1 MRSERAVTSYLSPP
15 TSHHLPYC
23 ASRRESVSSRVLI
36 NLLPDFFAV
45 LEAADREAAYR
56 QYREAHRLILDAYW
70 RNYVLDPEAPYAD
83 EIVTASLR
91 AERSDLYAL
100 AASTDIIGLAEEA
113 IARTEELIG
122 IDGPTDTYLMVG
134 LGGANAGE
142 LVVGGRGIA
151 FVCLEH
157 FTGRVNPETYGMGL
171 PPDLI
176 PVWLAHEL
184 AHTVRYTSPS
194 SASDM
199 RRLVAEGGGYYDY
212 WSTGSRATLRELLVN
227 EGLAVHASQ
236 AVAPGFDAA
245 DYFGYPRRQH
255 NRLREMESFL
265 RRAVEPDLERSGLGL
280 RLRYLS
286 GGMSPSARLV
296 GGRVIPERAGYYLGY
311 RMTEA
316 LVAERGLVEA
326 VRAGAHEFQA
336 AEDAATRDSN
346 GVGRKSVSGTRTN
359 VSGNCIRR
367 QRAWGAQGATR

>member
-1 MRSERAVTSYLSPP
+1 
-15 TSHHLPYC
+15 
-23 ASRRESVSSRVLI
+23 VLI
-36 NLLPDFFAV
+36 NLLPDFLAV
-45 LEAADREAAYR
+45 LDASDREAAYR
-56 QYREAHRLILDAYW
+56 QYRDNHRPILDAYW
-70 RNYVLDPEAPYAD
+70 RNYVLDPDTPHAD
-83 EIVTASLR
+83 EIVSAALR
-91 AERSDLYAL
+91 ADRSDLYAL
-100 AASTDIIGLAEEA
+100 AASTDLVQLAEEA
-113 IARTEELIG
+113 ITRAEELMG
-122 IDGPTDTYLMVG
+122 IDAPTDAYLMVG

-157 FTGRVNPETYGMGL
+157 FTGQVNPETYGMGL

-176 PVWLAHEL
+176 PVWVAHEL
-184 AHTVRYTSPS
+184 AHVVRYTSPGS
-194 SASDM
+194 SSDM
-199 RRLVAEGGGYYDY
+199 HRLVAEAGGYYDY

-227 EGLAVHASQ
+227 EGLAVHAAQ

-245 DYFGYPRRQH
+245 DYFGYPRRQY

-316 LVAERGLVEA
+316 LVAERGLA
-326 VRAGAHEFQA
+326 DAIRAGAHEFQA
-336 AEDAATRDSN
+336 AEDVARGIQTA
-346 GVGRKSVSGTRTN
+346 
-359 VSGNCIRR
+359 
-367 QRAWGAQGATR
+367 

>member
-1 MRSERAVTSYLSPP
+1 M
-15 TSHHLPYC
+15 
-23 ASRRESVSSRVLI
+23 LI

-56 QYREAHRLILDAYW
+56 QYREAHRLILDAFW
-70 RNYVLDPEAPYAD
+70 RNYVLDPEASYAD
-83 EIVTASLR
+83 EIVSASLK

-100 AASTDIIGLAEEA
+100 AASTDIIALAEEA
-113 IARTEELIG
+113 IARTDEIIG

-199 RRLVAEGGGYYDY
+199 RRLVAEAGGYYDY

-236 AVAPGFDAA
+236 AVVPGFDAA

-265 RRAVEPDLERSGLGL
+265 RRAVEPDLDRSGLGL

-296 GGRVIPERAGYYLGY
+296 GGRVIPERAGYYLGC

-316 LVAERGLVEA
+316 LVAERGLAEA
-326 VRAGAHEFQA
+326 IRAGAHEFQA
-336 AEDAATRDSN
+336 AEDAARGIQT
-346 GVGRKSVSGTRTN
+346 
-359 VSGNCIRR
+359 
-367 QRAWGAQGATR
+367 A